1 MPNVK
6 DWVLTRMGKKYW
18 ADAIPALVTRVSVG
32 LEEKDA
38 TVDLVAPNRLALMHG
53 FGGKGYLEMPAV
65 KLQNVRPYEGDP
77 ASLRLALLKAIR
89 DSRFHA
95 KSTKAPAD
103 MEEDEDEEEEE
114 KQEQEQEQGQM
125 QEQEQ
130 QPQQPQPQPEVPP
143 QTASPSS
150 EPPSHQPLLEPQ
162 VQVQAEA
169 EEEEKEEEK
178 KEEEKEVQ
186 EEEQAP
192 VTATATTT
200 TTTPTAT
207 TAAVAESPAPS
218 TPKRKAAVEELNE
231 ASTSSS
237 DIPVPMDTSGIEA
250 PKTPQASGVPGSPVS
265 KMMTAQELTT
275 PQTSRVL
282 ARNESDEKAIAQ
294 PVEIQAAQPM
304 DKKRFREFMKCVSG
318 CFRKAAGEGLTR
330 EELFMAVCKEG
341 FSSMDMELG
350 VKRLEDQDKLFCSG
364 DLVMS
369 LV

>member
-1 MPNVK
+1 MAPRKPTPSQPSSQGTRSRSPRPLRRTPNSKKWMPNVK

-200 TTTPTAT
+200 TTAAATSTSTVGVEAYSPATAWLAAT
-207 TAAVAESPAPS
+207 TVVEQRTCFPPS
-218 TPKRKAAVEELNE
+218 ETGFSFLKASA
-231 ASTSSS
+231 
-237 DIPVPMDTSGIEA
+237 
-250 PKTPQASGVPGSPVS
+250 
-265 KMMTAQELTT
+265 AQER
-275 PQTSRVL
+275 S
-282 ARNESDEKAIAQ
+282 
-294 PVEIQAAQPM
+294 
-304 DKKRFREFMKCVSG
+304 
-318 CFRKAAGEGLTR
+318 
-330 EELFMAVCKEG
+330 
-341 FSSMDMELG
+341 
-350 VKRLEDQDKLFCSG
+350 
-364 DLVMS
+364 
-369 LV
+369 